1 MKRVESFHTPG
12 PLALDLRL
20 PSGQIEIEAADGEE
34 TTVELDATRD
44 TDEIREVIEN
54 ARIELR
60 QRGDGHELLV
70 DVQRKRFKLFD
81 FMNAEIV
88 LRVRARHGADVQ
100 VSTGSADVDARGR
113 FGALRA
119 QAASGD
125 LRFMEL
131 DGRVDIK
138 SASGDV
144 DLGRVGGEAS
154 INTASGDIRVDHI
167 DGDATIRSASGDV
180 EIEEAASS
188 VTVQTASGDQR
199 LGAVSS
205 GRIVMQSASGDQT
218 VGIRRGSRVHIDAKT
233 MSGDTTSELVVAD
246 EPPPGDG
253 PTVELRATA
262 MSGDIRILR
271 A

>member
-1 MKRVESFHTPG
+1 VKRTETFHTSG
-12 PLALDLRL
+12 PLSLDLRL
-20 PSGQIEIEAADGEE
+20 PSGQIELEAADGEE
-34 TTVELDATRD
+34 TMVELDAVRD
-44 TDEIREVIEN
+44 SDGIREVIDN

-60 QRGDGHELLV
+60 QRGDGHEVVV
-70 DVQRKRFKLFD
+70 DVERKKFKLFD
-81 FMNAEIV
+81 FMNADII
-88 LRVRARHGADVQ
+88 LRVRAPHGADVQ
-100 VSTGSADVDARGR
+100 VSTASADVDARGR
-113 FGALRA
+113 FGAVRA
-119 QAASGD
+119 QLASGD

-144 DLGRVGGEAS
+144 ELGRISGEAS
-154 INTASGDIRVDHI
+154 INTASGDIRVERI
-167 DGDATIRSASGDV
+167 EGDATVRSASGDV
-180 EIEEAASS
+180 VIQEAGGS

-199 LGAVSS
+199 LGDVSK
-205 GRIVMQSASGDQT
+205 GRVVMQSASGDQT

-233 MSGDTTSELVVAD
+233 MSGDTSSELVVGD

-253 PTVELRATA
+253 PTVELRATS

>member
-1 MKRVESFHTPG
+1 MRRAETFHTPG

-34 TTVELDATRD
+34 TTVDLDATRD
-44 TDEIREVIEN
+44 SPEIREVIDN

-60 QRGDGHELLV
+60 RRGEGHEVVV

-81 FMNAEIV
+81 FMNADFI
-88 LRVRARHGADVQ
+88 LRVRAPHGADVL
-100 VSTGSADVDARGR
+100 VSNASADVDARGR

-119 QAASGD
+119 QSASGD

-138 SASGDV
+138 SASGEV
-144 DLGRVGGEAS
+144 ALGHVGGEAS
-154 INTASGDIRVDHI
+154 INTASGDIRVERI
-167 DGDATIRSASGDV
+167 DGEATIRSASGDV
-180 EIEEAASS
+180 EVAEAGSS

-199 LGAVSS
+199 LGSVSQ
-205 GRIVMQSASGDQT
+205 GRVVMQSASGDQS

-233 MSGDTTSELVVAD
+233 MSGDTSSELEVAD

-253 PTVELRATA
+253 PTVELRATS
-262 MSGDIRILR
+262 MSGDIKILR

>member
-1 MKRVESFHTPG
+1 MRRTETFQTSG
-12 PLALDLRL
+12 PLSLDLRL
-20 PSGQIEIEAADGEE
+20 PSGQIELEAVDGEQ
-34 TTVELDATRD
+34 TTVELEATRD
-44 TDEIREVIEN
+44 SDDIRELIDH

-60 QRGDGHELLV
+60 QRGDGHELV
-70 DVQRKRFKLFD
+70 VEVQRKRFSLVD
-81 FMNAEIV
+81 FMRGEIV
-88 LRVRARHGADVQ
+88 MRIRAPHGADLEL
-100 VSTGSADVDARGR
+100 STTSADVDGRGS

-119 QAASGD
+119 QTASGD
-125 LRFMEL
+125 LRFTEL
-131 DGRVDIK
+131 GGRVDIK

-144 DLGRVGGEAS
+144 NLGRIGGEAS
-154 INTASGDIRVDHI
+154 INCASGDVHVDHV
-167 DGDATIRSASGDV
+167 DGNATVRSASGDV
-180 EIEEAASS
+180 EIQEAAAS

-199 LGAVSS
+199 LGAVSE
-205 GRIVMQSASGDQT
+205 GRVVMQSASGDQV

-233 MSGDTTSELVVAD
+233 MSGDTTSELVVGD